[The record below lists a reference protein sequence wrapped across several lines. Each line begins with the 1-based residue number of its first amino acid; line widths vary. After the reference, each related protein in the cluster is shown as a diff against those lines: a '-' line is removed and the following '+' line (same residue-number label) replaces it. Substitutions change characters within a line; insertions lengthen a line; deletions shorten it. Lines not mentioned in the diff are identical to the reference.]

1 MLHQVSIFTK
11 YTLIAHDLDI
21 HAIMTNCTVRTAPG
35 T

>member
-11 YTLIAHDLDI
+11 YTLIARDPDI
-21 HAIMTNCTVRTAPG
+21 LAIVANCPVRTAPG